1 MLISNNQKTYT
12 MTNQFRFRVLFSSV
26 IMLVAIFIFYSCTKS
41 EFSAS
46 GSDQQLSVFLTDHP
60 ADFDKVLVQI
70 NMVEVK
76 LDTSS
81 HKDDD
86 SYGSRDNDNDDHRRG
101 HDEYGQWDTLDVTPG
116 NYDLLT
122 LRNGVDTLLAQGR
135 INGKARKIRIT
146 VGSVTVVKDSI
157 SYPVGLLSGDKNYIY
172 VKIRDEHMQRNGN
185 VQQLWL
191 DFDVSRSIVEI
202 NGQYYLR
209 PVLKPF
215 CDKNSGELE
224 GRVGPADAAAIV
236 KVYNAS
242 DTATAIPDKK
252 GEFRIRGLSEGDY
265 TVLFD
270 GSNGYQD
277 TMITNI
283 KITKG
288 RDTKLQAVTM
298 KK

>member
-1 MLISNNQKTYT
+1 
-12 MTNQFRFRVLFSSV
+12 MTNRLMFRILSFSVLMSAAVFV
-26 IMLVAIFIFYSCTKS
+26 FNSCTKK

-70 NMVEVK
+70 TMVEVK

-86 SYGSRDNDNDDHRRG
+86 SYGNRDLDDDDHRRG
-101 HDEYGQWDTLDVTPG
+101 HDEYGQWDTLKMNPG
-116 NYDLLT
+116 TYDLLT
-122 LRNGVDTLLAQGR
+122 LRNGVDTLLAQGN

-146 VGSVTVVKDSI
+146 VGSVTVVKDSV
-157 SYPVGLLSGDKNYIY
+157 SYPVNLLPGNQNFIYI
-172 VKIRDEHMQRNGN
+172 KIHDEHMQRNGN

-224 GRVGPADAAAIV
+224 GRVGPADASAIV

-265 TVLFD
+265 TVLYD
-270 GSNGYQD
+270 GSNGYRD
-277 TMITNI
+277 TVITNV
-283 KITKG
+283 KIAKG
-288 RDTKLQAVTM
+288 RDTKLQAVLL

>member
-1 MLISNNQKTYT
+1 
-12 MTNQFRFRVLFSSV
+12 MTNRFRLQVLFFSI
-26 IMLVAIFIFYSCTKS
+26 IMAVAIFDSCTKS
-41 EFSAS
+41 EYSAS
-46 GSDQQLSVFLTDHP
+46 GSDQQLSVYLTDHP

-81 HKDDD
+81 HRDDD
-86 SYGSRDNDNDDHRRG
+86 GYGSMDDDNDDHRRG
-101 HDEYGQWDTLDVTPG
+101 HDEYGQWDTLDLTPG

-146 VGSVTVVKDSI
+146 VGAVTVVKDSI
-157 SYPVGLLSGDKNYIY
+157 SYPVELLPGDKNYIY
-172 VKIRDEHMQRNGN
+172 VKIRDEHMQRSGN

-224 GRVGPADAAAIV
+224 GRVGPADASAIV
-236 KVYNAS
+236 KVFNAS

-252 GEFRIRGLSEGDY
+252 GEFRIRGLSVGDY
-265 TVLFD
+265 TVLYD

-277 TMITNI
+277 TAITNV
-283 KITKG
+283 KVTKG
-288 RDTKLQAVTM
+288 RDTKLQAVTL

>member
-1 MLISNNQKTYT
+1 
-12 MTNQFRFRVLFSSV
+12 MTNRMKFRFLSFSL
-26 IMLVAIFIFYSCTKS
+26 IILVAVFIFDSCTKS
-41 EFSAS
+41 EYSAS
-46 GSDQQLSVFLTDHP
+46 GSEEQLSVYLTDHP
-60 ADFDKVLVQI
+60 ADFDKVLVQVT
-70 NMVEVK
+70 MVEVK

-81 HKDDD
+81 HKNDD
-86 SYGSRDNDNDDHRRG
+86 SYGDRDMDDDDHRKG
-101 HDEYGQWDTLDVTPG
+101 HDEFGHWDTLKVNPG
-116 NYDLLT
+116 TYDLLT
-122 LRNGVDTLLAQGR
+122 LRNGVDTLLAQGT

-157 SYPVGLLSGDKNYIY
+157 SYPVSLLPGAQNYLYIKLHDKHI
-172 VKIRDEHMQRNGN
+172 QRSGN

-202 NGQYYLR
+202 NGKYYLR

-224 GRVGPADAAAIV
+224 GKVGPAEASAIV
-236 KVYNAS
+236 RVYNAS

-252 GEFRIRGLSEGDY
+252 GEFRIRGLAEGDY
-265 TVLFD
+265 SVLYD

-277 TMITNI
+277 TTISNV

-288 RDTKLQAVTM
+288 RDTRLQAVTL

>member
-1 MLISNNQKTYT
+1 
-12 MTNQFRFRVLFSSV
+12 MTNRMKFRVLSFSLF
-26 IMLVAIFIFYSCTKS
+26 MLVAVFIFDSCTKS
-41 EFSAS
+41 EYSAS
-46 GSDQQLSVFLTDHP
+46 GSEQQLSVYLTDHP

-70 NMVEVK
+70 NLVEVK

-81 HKDDD
+81 HQSDDN
-86 SYGSRDNDNDDHRRG
+86 YGNRDMDDDDHRKG
-101 HDEYGQWDTLDVTPG
+101 HDEYGQWDTLNVNPG
-116 NYDLLT
+116 SYDLLT
-122 LRNGVDTLLAQGR
+122 LRNGVDTLLAQGN
-135 INGKARKIRIT
+135 IKGKARKIRIT
-146 VGSVTVVKDSI
+146 VGSVTVVKDSV
-157 SYPVGLLSGDKNYIY
+157 SYPVNLLPGAQNYLYI
-172 VKIRDEHMQRNGN
+172 KLHDDHIQRNGN

-191 DFDVSRSIVEI
+191 DFDVSRSMVEV
-202 NGQYYLR
+202 NGKYYLR

-224 GRVGPADAAAIV
+224 GKVGPADASAIV

-265 TVLFD
+265 TVLYD
-270 GSNGYQD
+270 GNNGYVD
-277 TMITNI
+277 TTIANV

-288 RDTKLQAVTM
+288 RDTRLQAVTL

>member
-1 MLISNNQKTYT
+1 
-12 MTNQFRFRVLFSSV
+12 MTNRMKFRFLFFSL
-26 IMLVAIFIFYSCTKS
+26 IILVAVFIFDSCTKS
-41 EFSAS
+41 EYSAS
-46 GSDQQLSVFLTDHP
+46 GSEEQLSVYLTDHP
-60 ADFDKVLVQI
+60 ADFDKVLVQVT
-70 NMVEVK
+70 MVEVK

-81 HKDDD
+81 HRNDD
-86 SYGSRDNDNDDHRRG
+86 SYGDRDMDDDDHRKG
-101 HDEYGQWDTLDVTPG
+101 HDEFGHWDTLKVNPG
-116 NYDLLT
+116 TYDLLT
-122 LRNGVDTLLAQGR
+122 LRNGVDTLLAQGT

-157 SYPVGLLSGDKNYIY
+157 SYAVSLLPGAQNYLYIKLHDKHI
-172 VKIRDEHMQRNGN
+172 QRSGN

-202 NGQYYLR
+202 NGKYYLR

-224 GRVGPADAAAIV
+224 GKVGPAEASAIV
-236 KVYNAS
+236 RVYNAS

-252 GEFRIRGLSEGDY
+252 GEFRIRGLAEGDY
-265 TVLFD
+265 SVLYD

-277 TMITNI
+277 TTISNV

-288 RDTKLQAVTM
+288 RDTKIQAVTL

>member
-1 MLISNNQKTYT
+1 
-12 MTNQFRFRVLFSSV
+12 MTNRLKFRVLSFSLF
-26 IMLVAIFIFYSCTKS
+26 MLVAAAIFDSCTKS
-41 EFSAS
+41 EYSAS
-46 GSDQQLSVFLTDHP
+46 GSEQQLSVYLTDHP

-70 NMVEVK
+70 NLVEVK

-81 HKDDD
+81 HQDDD
-86 SYGSRDNDNDDHRRG
+86 SYGNRDMDDDDHRKG
-101 HDEYGQWDTLDVTPG
+101 HDEYGQWDTLKVNPG
-116 NYDLLT
+116 TYDLLT
-122 LRNGVDTLLAQGR
+122 LRNGVDTLLAQGN
-135 INGKARKIRIT
+135 IKGKARKIRIT
-146 VGSVTVVKDSI
+146 VGSVTVVKDSV
-157 SYPVGLLSGDKNYIY
+157 SYPVNLLPGAQNYLYI
-172 VKIRDEHMQRNGN
+172 KLHDDHIQRNGN

-202 NGQYYLR
+202 NGKYYLR

-224 GRVGPADAAAIV
+224 GRVGPADASAIV

-252 GEFRIRGLSEGDY
+252 GEFRIRGLSEGNY
-265 TVLFD
+265 TVLYD
-270 GSNGYQD
+270 GNNGYVD
-277 TMITNI
+277 TTILNV

-288 RDTKLQAVTM
+288 RDTKLQAVTL

>member
-1 MLISNNQKTYT
+1 
-12 MTNQFRFRVLFSSV
+12 MTNRMKFRFLSFSL
-26 IMLVAIFIFYSCTKS
+26 IILVAVFIFDSCTKS
-41 EFSAS
+41 EYSAS
-46 GSDQQLSVFLTDHP
+46 GSEEQLSVYLTDHP
-60 ADFDKVLVQI
+60 ADFDKVLVQVT
-70 NMVEVK
+70 MVEVK

-81 HKDDD
+81 HKNDD
-86 SYGSRDNDNDDHRRG
+86 SYGDRDMDDDDHRKG
-101 HDEYGQWDTLDVTPG
+101 HDEFGYWDTLKVNPG
-116 NYDLLT
+116 TYDLLT
-122 LRNGVDTLLAQGR
+122 LRNGVDTLLAQGT

-157 SYPVGLLSGDKNYIY
+157 SYPVSLLPGAQNYLYIKLHDKHI
-172 VKIRDEHMQRNGN
+172 QRSGN

-202 NGQYYLR
+202 NGKYYLR

-224 GRVGPADAAAIV
+224 GKVGPAEASAIV
-236 KVYNAS
+236 RVYNAS

-252 GEFRIRGLSEGDY
+252 GEFRIRGLAEGDY
-265 TVLFD
+265 SVLYD

-277 TMITNI
+277 TTISNV

-288 RDTKLQAVTM
+288 RDTRLQAVTL